1 MPDAQPRPPAKR
13 RRTRRSSDHHIVVRA
28 RPNQP
33 TNVRLLADALILHA
47 AEQRAKAEGSP
58 VPHLAG
64 IHKLSS
70 RTRQRVEGDDE

>member
-1 MPDAQPRPPAKR
+1 MSDPQGRPAAR
-13 RRTRRSSDHHIVVRA
+13 RRARRSSSDHHLVVRA

-47 AEQRAKAEGSP
+47 SEQRAKAEGSP

-64 IHKLSS
+64 IHKLS
-70 RTRQRVEGDDE
+70 RTRPRVEGDDE